1 MTRKM
6 QLASWGVLLSGAMA
20 VGDRTA
26 AAQASYGCGGDGS
39 RVIATRWDAVLG
51 RGWELQQD
59 CAHPDWP
66 ARLVATSSRG
76 ATTALASQR
85 AVEPMTPLLVR
96 AGDSVRLW
104 QQAKNVRIEMTGVA
118 EQGARAGEPIMVRVV
133 RQTDDAGQTVQR
145 ISGTVRG
152 AGDVEMER

>member
-1 MTRKM
+1 
-6 QLASWGVLLSGAMA
+6 
-20 VGDRTA
+20 
-26 AAQASYGCGGDGS
+26 
-39 RVIATRWDAVLG
+39 
-51 RGWELQQD
+51 
-59 CAHPDWP
+59 
-66 ARLVATSSRG
+66 
-76 ATTALASQR
+76 
-85 AVEPMTPLLVR
+85 MTPLLVR

-104 QQAKNVRIEMTGVA
+104 QQAENVRIEMTGVA